1 MSDWFFKERRDQLIN
16 WMSIDSWIDSSLA
29 STWQGLQER
38 YNAASSFFA
47 RFRLSG
53 WKRVAN
59 ELGSEA
65 LTLGAGGFVLMY
77 ALALPAFLEI
87 DENKALNTGK
97 YAVKFLDRNGR
108 EIGQR
113 GILHNDAIS
122 LEDIPDHM
130 IKATLATEDRRFFEH
145 FGIDPL
151 GTGRA
156 LAGERARGRNGA
168 GRLEH
173 HPAGRQEP
181 VPVVGALAPP
191 QDQGAVP
198 VVLAGVALLQAR
210 DPEALFRSR
219 LHGRRRLRRGGGG
232 AVLFRQ
238 VDQERHAGRVGHAR
252 RAVQGADQVCAAHR
266 PAGGAGARQRGAHQY
281 GRGRLH
287 DGRTGAFRAPQSRQ
301 SDRDAHG
308 IEPRLVPRLGV
319 RGDPARRRGTR
330 ALRADRA
337 HHHRPQPAAGGRAG
351 PDVDHPP
358 ARAQPER
365 ALRRARVDGAGR
377 RRTRARR
384 RHRLRREPVQPRH
397 ARAPPARLLL
407 QALCLRQCRGA
418 RPDADNRSCATAT

>member
-16 WMSIDSWIDSSLA
+16 WMSIDLWIHSSLA

-151 GTGRA
+151 GTG
-156 LAGERARGRNGA
+156 AR
-168 GRLEH
+168 
-173 HPAGRQEP
+173 
-181 VPVVGALAPP
+181 
-191 QDQGAVP
+191 
-198 VVLAGVALLQAR
+198 
-210 DPEALFRSR
+210 
-219 LHGRRRLRRGGGG
+219 
-232 AVLFRQ
+232 
-238 VDQERHAGRVGHAR
+238 
-252 RAVQGADQVCAAHR
+252 CW
-266 PAGGAGARQRGAHQY
+266 
-281 GRGRLH
+281 
-287 DGRTGAFRAPQSRQ
+287 
-301 SDRDAHG
+301 
-308 IEPRLVPRLGV
+308 
-319 RGDPARRRGTR
+319 
-330 ALRADRA
+330 
-337 HHHRPQPAAGGRAG
+337 
-351 PDVDHPP
+351 
-358 ARAQPER
+358 
-365 ALRRARVDGAGR
+365 
-377 RRTRARR
+377 RTRARAKR
-384 RHRLRREPVQPRH
+384 CRA
-397 ARAPPARLLL
+397 ARASPSRSPRTCSCRRSARSS
-407 QALCLRQCRGA
+407 A
-418 RPDADNRSCATAT
+418 RSRSCSCRSGWSRASPSARS